1 LALYGGSGGL
11 AILKIQDVEDYSNY
25 VIFKV
30 TGVTSNDSAASGWVT
45 LTIEN
50 LVPIA
55 VPFINA
61 HACFLSFSLIG
72 VSGPTGAVAPTGPT
86 GPSTSNSYI
95 LQDGNM
101 TTGNFNGYTS
111 NAYFTNTQSWDFD
124 NYEYVVLFEM
134 KQTVSVGST
143 YLHMAWFDDLTETK
157 YCYYYT
163 EVLESAGGSGETNFP
178 GIISLNAINS
188 STGSMEIYHYIKITF
203 TRPKFSTNT
212 ILGQIEHS
220 SIALDASG
228 NPNRTYKTSATTAYS
243 SSTNVTTGTLSS
255 RLVFYNNTASTL
267 AVTDQGYIKITRKP
281 RGDS

>member
-1 LALYGGSGGL
+1 
-11 AILKIQDVEDYSNY
+11 
-25 VIFKV
+25 
-30 TGVTSNDSAASGWVT
+30 
-45 LTIEN
+45 
-50 LVPIA
+50 
-55 VPFINA
+55 
-61 HACFLSFSLIG
+61 
-72 VSGPTGAVAPTGPT
+72 
-86 GPSTSNSYI
+86 
-95 LQDGNM
+95 M

-134 KQTVSVGST
+134 KQTVSVGT
-143 YLHMAWFDDLTETK
+143 THLRMAWFDDLTETK

-163 EVLESAGGSGETNFP
+163 EVLESAGGSGETSFP
-178 GIISLNAINS
+178 GIIFLNAIND
-188 STGSMEIYHYIKITF
+188 STGTMEVYHYIKITF

-220 SIALDASG
+220 SIALDSSG
-228 NPNRTYKTSATTAYS
+228 NPNRTYKTAATTAYS